1 MQLLIDGELVDGAR
15 AIDLVNPAD
24 GQVFAAA
31 PCADAAQV
39 ERAVA
44 AGQRAFAGWRAL
56 DFAERGVRIAALADA
71 LEGRAEDFAA
81 RLTQEQ
87 GKPLAEARGEIEGAV
102 AALRYHAGLRLEPVV
117 LKDSATE
124 RVVEQ
129 RHPLGVVAAIVPWNY
144 PLLLLALKLAPALIA
159 GNVVIAKP
167 APTTPLTT
175 LMLGALAADIFPAGV
190 VQMLGDAGD
199 VGPML
204 TAHPGIAHV
213 SFTGS
218 TATGRR
224 VMAAAAD
231 TVKRFTLEL
240 GGNDP
245 AILLDDADV
254 ATVAPILFD
263 GAMGNAGQ
271 VCLGVK
277 RIYAPRAL
285 MPALGAALVACAE
298 RAVVGDGRAAGTT
311 IGPVQNAAQYARLV
325 DLLAEARAQGRVLHG
340 GAPIEGR
347 GYYIAPTIVT
357 DLPDAARLV
366 QEEQFGPIIPLLAY
380 DDEAELVRR
389 VNDGPYGLGASV
401 WTADAAR
408 GQAMAARI
416 DSGLV
421 WVNRL
426 FDLPFDVPI
435 GGAKQSGIGRHQGL
449 AGVEEFTQIRI
460 VNAALG

>member
-56 DFAERGVRIAALADA
+56 DFAERGARIAALADA

-81 RLTQEQ
+81 LLTQEQ

-117 LKDSATE
+117 LKDSAAE

-159 GNVVIAKP
+159 GNCVIAKP

-199 VGPML
+199 VGPIL

-224 VMAAAAD
+224 VMAAAAA
-231 TVKRFTLEL
+231 TVKRFTLER

-254 ATVAPILFD
+254 AAVAPILFD

-285 MPALGAALVACAE
+285 VPALGAALVECAQ

-340 GAPIEGR
+340 GAPMER
-347 GYYIAPTIVT
+347 DGYYIAPTFVT
-357 DLPDAARLV
+357 DLPDEGRLV
-366 QEEQFGPIIPLLAY
+366 REEQFGPIIPLLAY